1 MWVSLYLQPRDWSL
15 YFAGVWQ
22 GVTRWLPLTH
32 CHFVSVSQS
41 LHSCWLSPSV
51 WRLDPRVAGSVLK
64 NCISKKWMV
73 FWGFGVFRLTSLAS
87 VKTYPLLIAC
97 GYNWLYILGT
107 QGGIPIV
114 FLITI
119 IAVFI
124 WESHGIAYST
134 TTRQPNQPTAS
145 PSVSLPGGTH
155 HCGATGT
162 AGRKAE
168 RSGGAKHWRCRSW
181 LAGDNPQKSHW

>member
-1 MWVSLYLQPRDWSL
+1 MIEVSISL
-15 YFAGVWQ
+15 VFDKVWPADS
-22 GVTRWLPLTH
+22 RWPIAILFLL
-32 CHFVSVSQS
+32 VN
-41 LHSCWLSPSV
+41 PSI
-51 WRLDPRVAGSVLK
+51 VAGFLPQFGDLIPELLVLCSK
-64 NCISKKWMV
+64 IASPKKWMV

-107 QGGIPIV
+107 QGGIRIV

-162 AGRKAE
+162 AGGKAE